1 MSSRSVRW
9 LVEGCL
15 VTLIAVAPVIG
26 WAAEDVVIADFEGET
41 YGDWKASG
49 EAFGPGPARGTLPG
63 QMPVDGFRGRGLVN
77 TFFKGDGTTGRL
89 VSPEF
94 PIERRYVHFLIGG
107 GKDVEKLALRLV
119 VGGNVVR
126 SATGPNDR
134 PGGSEALASDAWDVT
149 EFVGKKGVIEIVD
162 EARGGWG
169 HLNVDQIVQSD
180 HKPVGTITNA
190 ERTFA
195 IERTYLHLPIR
206 NGAPKRI
213 VTVVVDGRVQVR
225 NEVELAEGAAEWWA
239 PMEVSAWKGRQ
250 LTVRV
255 DKLPEDS
262 QGLMSIEASDELKN
276 ADDLYSEPL
285 RGQFHFSPRR
295 GWNNDPNGL
304 VFYRGEYHLFFQHNP
319 YGWGWGNMHWGHA
332 VSKDLVHW
340 EEQGDVLWPDEQ
352 GPMFSG
358 SAVVDWS
365 NTSGFGSKENPP
377 LILLYTAAGSPTVQS
392 LAWSVDGRRF
402 TKFEGNPILK
412 QVTPGNR
419 DPKVIWHAPSGKWVM
434 TLYVEVDKK
443 HVIQFFGST
452 NLKEWTYLS
461 STEGFYE
468 CPDFFELPVEGKSG
482 QTRWILTGA
491 SSEYMVGTFDGTA
504 FHPETAKLPGH
515 RGRGF
520 YAAQTFSDIPA
531 SDGRRIQI
539 GWFQTATKGMPF
551 NQSMTIPLELRL
563 RETADGPRMTWTPV
577 RELESLRAESR
588 RLNPFTLAADSP
600 RELFSGGG
608 ELLEI
613 DAEFEPGDATEVTF
627 TVRGVTCT
635 WLAKSG
641 EIVVN
646 GHRAPAPLKSGRQTL
661 RLYVDRTGIELFAAE
676 GMTYIPLPDQ
686 PRSEARDVSVVSKGG
701 TTKFSRLD
709 VHDLMSAWDAM
720 RR

>member
-1 MSSRSVRW
+1 MYSR
-9 LVEGCL
+9 LVPWSL
-15 VTLIAVAPVIG
+15 VCGLVWFVVGAPTTAR
-26 WAAEDVVIADFEGET
+26 AAEDLVIADFEGDT
-41 YGDWKASG
+41 YGEWKASG

-77 TFFKGDGTTGRL
+77 SFFKGDGTTGRL

-94 PIERRYVHFLIGG
+94 VIERKFVHFLIGG
-107 GKDVEKLALRLV
+107 GKDPEKLALRLLV
-119 VGGNVVR
+119 DGKVVR
-126 SATGPNDR
+126 LATGPNNQ
-134 PGGSEALASDAWDVT
+134 PGGSEALAPDAWDVAG
-149 EFVGKKGVIEIVD
+149 FVGKKAVIEIVD

-180 HKPVGTITNA
+180 RKPVGIIANA
-190 ERTFA
+190 ERAFA
-195 IERTYLHLPIR
+195 IERKYLHLPIR

-213 VTVVVDGRVQVR
+213 VSVVVDGKVHVR
-225 NEVELAEGAAEWWA
+225 NEIELADGAADWWA
-239 PMEVSAWKGRQ
+239 PLEVSAWKGRQ

-262 QGLMSIEASDELKN
+262 QALATIEASDDLKN
-276 ADDLYSEPL
+276 AADLYREPL

-340 EEQGDVLWPDEQ
+340 EELGDVLWPDDQ

-358 SAVVDWS
+358 SAVVDWN
-365 NTSGFGSKENPP
+365 NTSGLGTKENPP
-377 LILLYTAAGSPTVQS
+377 LVLLYTVAGSPTVQS
-392 LAWSVDGRRF
+392 LAWSVDGRTF
-402 TKFEGNPILK
+402 TKFGGNPILK
-412 QVTPGNR
+412 QITPGNR

-443 HVIQFFGST
+443 HVIQFFGSA
-452 NLKEWTYLS
+452 NLKEWSDLS

-468 CPDFFELPVEGKSG
+468 CPDFFELPVEGKAG
-482 QTRWILTGA
+482 QSRWILTGA

-539 GWFQTATKGMPF
+539 GWFQTVTKGMPF

-563 RETADGPRMTWTPV
+563 RETADGLRMTWSPV
-577 RELESLRAESR
+577 RELESLRVESR

-613 DAEFEPGDATEVTF
+613 DAVFEPGDASEVTF
-627 TVRGVTCT
+627 TVCGMTCT
-635 WLAKSG
+635 WLAKTG

-646 GHRAPAPLKSGRQTL
+646 GHRAPAPLQNGRQTL
-661 RLYVDRTGIELFAAE
+661 RLYVDRTGLELFTAN
-676 GMTYIPLPDQ
+676 GLTYLPLPDQ
-686 PRSEARDVSVVSKGG
+686 PDSAAREVSVVSKGNA
-701 TTKFSRLD
+701 TKFLRLD
-709 VHDLMSAWDAM
+709 VHDLMSAWDAK
-720 RR
+720 R